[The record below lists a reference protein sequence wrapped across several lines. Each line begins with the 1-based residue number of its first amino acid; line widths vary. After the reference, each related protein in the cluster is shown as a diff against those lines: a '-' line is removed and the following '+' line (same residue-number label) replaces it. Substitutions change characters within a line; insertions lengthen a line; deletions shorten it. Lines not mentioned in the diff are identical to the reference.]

1 LKEIHM
7 AKPFVGSIRIRM
19 HADKG
24 VTLDR
29 GIATS
34 TLTAGDV
41 DKILELSLEAATAN
55 KAGLDRWSFYVRG
68 ESENL
73 KGDTIDPKVVRKALA
88 SGLKPTL
95 VAAKFGKP
103 AVWIQPDLAP
113 KAKTTKYV
121 DIA

>member
-1 LKEIHM
+1 M

-103 AVWIQPDLAP
+103 AVWIQPGLAP